1 VRNREGNAVPLEHL
15 PLTQER
21 IRPVWSGAPV
31 AVAPRKPNVIAQS
44 LPSEFEVA
52 RVVRTVLVVD
62 VVESVRL
69 MQEDEAGTI
78 RRWRSFVDHVSHELL
93 AGREGRMVKSLGDGL
108 MLEFPRVNTA
118 VGVAFA
124 MQEAIASLNAE
135 LPPERRLHLRI
146 GIHVSPLVA
155 DEHDVYGHGVNLAAR
170 LTTLAGPDEIVV
182 SADVRDQLT
191 PALDADVEDLGECYV
206 KHVAQPLRAYRLGL
220 PGEQPVVEPGS
231 SALQDLRPTIAVIPF
246 QSRTPGEAESVLGHV
261 FADEL
266 ISALSLSPDLHV
278 VSRLSTTAFSG
289 RNASLD
295 EVRAYL
301 HANYVLSGSYFVA
314 GDRVSVRVELAE
326 TRTSQVVWSKSLK
339 GSVKG
344 AVSGKDSMSAQ
355 LVSECCAAMM
365 LRELQRSQQ
374 EALPTLESYTL
385 LLSGIA
391 LMHRLSPSAFGR
403 ARAMLQLLIDRT
415 PRLALPYAWLAKWH
429 VLRVQQGWSPDP
441 QEDTR
446 QALECTRRAFDN
458 DATCS
463 LALAIDGFVHTNLLK
478 QFDIAESRYELA
490 LSVNPNDSLAWLLL
504 GTLFAFK
511 GQGKE
516 AVRNTKHAIKL
527 SPLDPLRYFYDSLAA
542 TAALSAGQYE
552 RACEL
557 ATRSLRLNRAHTST
571 LRALAI
577 AQWQLGHTEEART
590 TVRELLRLD
599 PGFTVSRYRT
609 LSPSAGFETGRIWSE
624 ALAQAGVPN

>member
-1 VRNREGNAVPLEHL
+1 MESPVLLERVPLTKEEVRPTVMRSL
-15 PLTQER
+15 P
-21 IRPVWSGAPV
+21 GFK
-31 AVAPRKPNVIAQS
+31 PRKTDVITQT
-44 LPSEFEVA
+44 LPPDIGVE
-52 RVVRTVLVVD
+52 RVVRTVLVAD

-69 MQEDEAGTI
+69 MQDDEAGTI
-78 RRWRSFVDHVSHELL
+78 QRWLGFVDHVTKQLL
-93 AGREGRMVKSLGDGL
+93 PERDGRLVKSLGDGL
-108 MLEFPRVNTA
+108 MLEFSRVNTA
-118 VGVAFA
+118 VAVAFT
-124 MQEAIASLNAE
+124 MQESIAQINAVLE
-135 LPPERRLHLRI
+135 PQRRMHLRI
-146 GIHVSPLVA
+146 GIHVSPLIA
-155 DEHDVYGHGVNLAAR
+155 DDLDVYGHGVNLAAR

-191 PALDADVEDLGECYV
+191 PTLDADIEDLGDCYV
-206 KHVAQPLRAYRLGL
+206 KHVQQPIRAYRLGL
-220 PGEQPVVEPGS
+220 PGEQPVIEPGA

-246 QSRTPGEAESVLGHV
+246 QSRTPGELNTVLGQV
-261 FADEL
+261 FADDL
-266 ISALSLSPDLHV
+266 ISGLSHSPDLNV

-289 RNASLD
+289 RNASLE

-301 HANYVLSGSYFVA
+301 HANYVLSGSYSVD
-314 GDRVSVRVELAE
+314 GERVSLRVELAE
-326 TRTSQVVWSKSLK
+326 TRTSQVVWSKTLK

-365 LRELQRSQQ
+365 LRELQRSQR

-385 LLSGIA
+385 LLSAIA
-391 LMHRLSPSAFGR
+391 LMHRLSPAAFGR

-429 VLRVQQGWSPDP
+429 VLRVQQGWSADP
-441 QEDTR
+441 QEDAR
-446 QALECTRRAFDN
+446 LALECTRRAFDN

-463 LALAIDGFVHTNLLK
+463 LALAVDGFVHTNLLK
-478 QFDIAESRYELA
+478 QFDVAESRYELA

-511 GQGKE
+511 GKGKD

-577 AQWQLGHTEEART
+577 AQWQVGHAEQARS

-599 PGFTVSRYRT
+599 PGFTVGRYRK
-609 LSPSAGFETGRIWSE
+609 LSPSAGFETGRVWSD
-624 ALAQAGVPN
+624 ALLAAGAPE